1 MALIKKII
9 WAPSAS
15 EDLTEAFKYIQAD
28 NPAAA
33 NQFVQNIMG
42 QTEKLARFPKIGRVI
57 PEIGSPR
64 YRELI
69 VGEYRIFHEV
79 SKHQLTIFRV
89 FHSKR
94 LFSG

>member
-1 MALIKKII
+1 MALINRIV

-15 EDLTEAFKYIQAD
+15 EDLKQAFEYIGTD

-33 NQFVQNIMG
+33 REFVQNIMR
-42 QTEKLARFPKIGRVI
+42 QAEKLARFPKLGRVI